1 MKKILCLILAVAALG
16 LSGCGSKDTNEGI
29 SSAEVKEISCQEL
42 MEVVLVKGEGLNTD
56 STLYYD
62 EDNYAIQFEHLYNTS
77 PDRAEDGAYA
87 YASSAVA
94 DEVTII
100 YASETDDVKVIKKHL
115 EERIDRRINDFN
127 GYKPE
132 EVEKLENAV
141 IDTYGRY
148 VFMVVSENP
157 QDIIDIIN
165 EEIAKKDE

>member
-1 MKKILCLILAVAALG
+1 MKKLLCLILVVVAISLC
-16 LSGCGSKDTNEGI
+16 GCSNKDTNEGI
-29 SSAEVKEISCQEL
+29 SSAVVKEISCQEL
-42 MEVVLVKGEGLNTD
+42 LDKVLEKAEGLNTD

-62 EDNYAIQFEHLYNTS
+62 AENYADFFEYLYNTS
-77 PDRAEDGAYA
+77 PDRAADGAYA

-100 YASETDDVKVIKKHL
+100 LASETDDVDVIKGHL
-115 EERIDRRINDFN
+115 EERIERRMQDFN

-141 IDTYGRY
+141 VDTYGRY
-148 VFMVVSENP
+148 VFMAVSENS

>member
-1 MKKILCLILAVAALG
+1 MKKRLCLILAVAAIG
-16 LSGCGSKDTNEGI
+16 LCGCGNKDTNEGP
-29 SSAEVKEISCQEL
+29 SAAIVKEITCQEL
-42 MEVVLVKGEGLNTD
+42 LDTVLEKGEGLNTD

-62 EDNYAIQFEHLYNTS
+62 AENYEELFKYLYDTS
-77 PDRAEDGAYA
+77 PDRAADGAYA
-87 YASSAVA
+87 YASSAFA

-100 YASETDDVKVIKKHL
+100 RATETDDVEVIKGHL
-115 EERIDRRINDFN
+115 EDRIDRRMQDFN

-157 QDIIDIIN
+157 QDIIDVIN

>member
-1 MKKILCLILAVAALG
+1 MKKRLCLILAVAAIG
-16 LSGCGSKDTNEGI
+16 LCGCSNEDTNGGA
-29 SSAEVKEISCQEL
+29 STVDVKEISCQEL
-42 MEVVLVKGEGLNTD
+42 LDTVLEKGEGLNTD

-62 EDNYAIQFEHLYNTS
+62 AENYEELFEYLYDTS

-100 YASETDDVKVIKKHL
+100 RASETDDVEVIKGHL
-115 EERIDRRINDFN
+115 EERIERRMQDFN

-165 EEIAKKDE
+165 EEIEKKDE